1 MRIFSFLLL
10 ISLSVSSFATT
21 FKVATL
27 SPEGSYWVKEM
38 RRAANEIDQQTDGR
52 VKFRF
57 YPGGVMGNDSAVLRK
72 MRVGQLQGA
81 AIPGGSL
88 ARFAPDTQLYNIP
101 LLFNDYA
108 EADYVR
114 QHLDKTLE
122 QAFEK
127 AGFVNFGFAEGGF
140 AYVMSKKPID
150 SVDLL
155 GKQKIWAPNDDP
167 IAQAAAETF
176 KFSPIALSVG
186 DVLTGLQTDLVDT
199 VTISPVVAI
208 ALQWHTQIKY
218 ITDLPLVYFYA
229 VLVLDQKQFNKVSEA
244 DQAIVRKEMRIA
256 FENIGKQNRIDN
268 DAAFEAL
275 QAQNINLVE
284 PNDEQLQQWHQMT
297 KDASSLF
304 VQKAGIS
311 PELLEKAQKLLS
323 EFRSQ
328 NNE

>member
-1 MRIFSFLLL
+1 MRILSFLLL
-10 ISLSVSSFATT
+10 ITLSASSFATT

-27 SPEGSYWVKEM
+27 TPEGSYWVKEM
-38 RRAANEIDQQTDGR
+38 RRAADEIDKQTDGR

-101 LLFNDYA
+101 LLFNNYA

-114 QHLDKTLE
+114 QHLDQTME

-127 AGFVNFGFAEGGF
+127 AGFVNFGLAEGGF
-140 AYVMSKKPID
+140 AYVMSKKPIS
-150 SVDLL
+150 SVDQL

-167 IAQAAAETF
+167 VAQAAAETF

-199 VTISPVVAI
+199 VTISPIVSI
-208 ALQWHTQIKY
+208 ALQWHTQIKH
-218 ITDLPLVYFYA
+218 ITNLPLVYFYA
-229 VLVLDQKQFNKVSEA
+229 VLVLDQKQFDKVSEA
-244 DQAIVRKEMRIA
+244 DQAIMRKEMRIA

-268 DAAFEAL
+268 DAAFDAL
-275 QAQNINLVE
+275 QTQNIELVQ
-284 PNDEQLQQWHQMT
+284 PNDEQLAQWKQMT

-304 VQKAGIS
+304 VEKAGIA
-311 PELLEKAQKLLS
+311 PELLEKVQNLLA
-323 EFRSQ
+323 EFRSKT
-328 NNE
+328 NE